1 MDNLSPLHLQY
12 IFQGLVWLM
21 ALVSGALVLVRPTR
35 HRAVR
40 SRLAVRA
47 DPDLP
52 ASGPPEILIE
62 RHGAAGVPPRTER
75 LVLRSPEV
83 LIGRSSTAG
92 LVVDD
97 EFVSSRHAILRHDNH
112 QLTIEDLD
120 STNGTFLNSMPLQG
134 TASLKT
140 GDVVQIGKTTLRV
153 L

>member
-12 IFQGLVWLM
+12 VFQGLVWIM
-21 ALVSGALVLVRPTR
+21 ALLSGALVLVRPGR
-35 HRAVR
+35 HKAVQPR
-40 SRLAVRA
+40 VAVGVDA
-47 DPDLP
+47 
-52 ASGPPEILIE
+52 GPPEILIE
-62 RHGAAGVPPRTER
+62 RPGAAGIPPRTER

-83 LIGRSSTAG
+83 LIGRSSMAG

-97 EFVSSRHAILRHDNH
+97 EFVSSRHAILRHSNQ

-140 GDVVQIGKTTLRV
+140 GDLVQIGKTTLRV